1 MILLRYW
8 GWFWNWVK
16 MKEYD
21 VVVVGAGP
29 VGSVAAKYAAMHG
42 ARTLMVEEHPSIG
55 SPVGCTG
62 LLSTRAV
69 RECDIKPSEDFVL
82 NSVRGALVHP
92 MSGKSLAIDGKK
104 TKAYVVSR
112 KVFDRRLAIMAA
124 EHGAELWLNSRV
136 NGIKGTGGKK
146 EISILRQG
154 ETERVEAKVVIAAD
168 GVRSMVAKM
177 AGLGKVS
184 KILPGIQAEVPYRS
198 DDTDFVEL
206 FVGSQAPGFFAWAV
220 PVNESIARVGMAI
233 DPVTVNKS
241 GMNAHQLLEKLL
253 IGNSHIASRYGGG
266 KLDLVMGGIP
276 LGPLERTYSD
286 GILIAGDAA
295 GQVKPTSGGGIYTGA
310 LCAKIAG
317 EVAAKAVTEGDNSS
331 DFLAEYDMRWRAKIG
346 KELAMGMKIHQFIG
360 GLKDN
365 ELDELI
371 ASMNNP
377 AILDTITRYGDM
389 DHPSVLIKKML
400 HPSRS
405 IHMLKVFRAFAKAVL

>member
-1 MILLRYW
+1 
-8 GWFWNWVK
+8 

-42 ARTLMVEEHPSIG
+42 ARTLIVEEHSSIG

-92 MSGKSLAIDGKK
+92 MSGESLAIDGKK

-112 KVFDRRLAIMAA
+112 KIFDRRLATMAA
-124 EHGAELWLNSRV
+124 ENGAELWLNSRV
-136 NGIKGTGGKK
+136 NGIKGAGGKK
-146 EISILRQG
+146 QISILRKG

-184 KILPGIQAEVPYRS
+184 KILPGIQAEVPYLS

-220 PVNESIARVGMAI
+220 PVNESISRVGMAI
-233 DPVTVNKS
+233 DPVTVNKRE
-241 GMNAHQLLEKLL
+241 MNAHQLLEKLL
-253 IGNSHIASRYGGG
+253 SGNSHIASRYGGG

-276 LGPLERTYSD
+276 LGPLQRTYSD

-317 EVAAKAVTEGDNSS
+317 EVAAKAVTEEDYSS
-331 DFLAEYDMRWRAKIG
+331 DFLAEYDRRWRAKIG

-360 GLKDN
+360 GLKDS

-389 DHPSVLIKKML
+389 DHPSLLIKKML

>member
-1 MILLRYW
+1 
-8 GWFWNWVK
+8 

-69 RECDIKPSEDFVL
+69 RECDIKPSEDFVF

-146 EISILRQG
+146 QISILRQG

-317 EVAAKAVTEGDNSS
+317 EVAAKAVTEEDNSS